1 MRSWVAELNAS
12 LDPTRLT
19 VGSAKYARLRC
30 RMCDVPYQVQIRH
43 FKAGHNCRSCGIVQ
57 QSTTA
62 RRPAPGRSIAELRPD
77 LTAEWDDE
85 RNDVSAMKVAARSNT
100 PARWWRCPVDNR
112 HRYDMAPSDRW
123 RGDGCPYCSGHRA
136 GFGNDLAARYP
147 HLAREWVSACDRP
160 DLTPSTVTPFSHVK
174 VSWRCQRDPRH
185 QWAESVAQR
194 TSRPSCPFCTN
205 IRIDATNNLVARRPD
220 LATEWHPRLNAP
232 LRPEQ
237 VGPGAT
243 QRVFWQCASC
253 DHTWEAA
260 VVERSGNP
268 TRPGTGCPPCSLIRR
283 GRTRRRPGKGESL
296 AELHPDLARQWH
308 PTRNSPDTPSDIR
321 PGSSYPKRWWVCAAG
336 HEWLAAVASR
346 VEGRGCR
353 TCAGQQATPERNLAV
368 DDPEIAA
375 TWHPELNGALLP
387 TDVTYKSGRQVY
399 WLCAESH
406 VWEQRVSNRVRSRRC
421 GECTGRLVSASN
433 NLAALHPGLAVE
445 WDTEA
450 NWPLQPHQMH
460 PGSLEIVAWCCWRGH
475 TWETSIA
482 NRARLGSG
490 CSRCQMSATS
500 ALEIRLYA
508 ELAHVLS
515 RCNFAPQHGPRL
527 DDPRVPARYR
537 SVDMLFTDDGGGVVV
552 EFDGSY
558 WHTLDRSRNDRR
570 KTDALLDA
578 DYGVLRVREAPLECR
593 GEEDVPVP
601 KNQQAHL
608 TAAAV
613 LERMRA
619 LDWLRT
625 ADLAA
630 IDDYLRAGRAVA
642 EDRAEFMIRER
653 GGYDLASSAAA
664 IRSRASQH
672 HSHS

>member
-1 MRSWVAELNAS
+1 M
-12 LDPTRLT
+12 
-19 VGSAKYARLRC
+19 
-30 RMCDVPYQVQIRH
+30 
-43 FKAGHNCRSCGIVQ
+43 
-57 QSTTA
+57 
-62 RRPAPGRSIAELRPD
+62 
-77 LTAEWDDE
+77 
-85 RNDVSAMKVAARSNT
+85 
-100 PARWWRCPVDNR
+100 
-112 HRYDMAPSDRW
+112 
-123 RGDGCPYCSGHRA
+123 
-136 GFGNDLAARYP
+136 
-147 HLAREWVSACDRP
+147 
-160 DLTPSTVTPFSHVK
+160 
-174 VSWRCQRDPRH
+174 
-185 QWAESVAQR
+185 
-194 TSRPSCPFCTN
+194 
-205 IRIDATNNLVARRPD
+205 
-220 LATEWHPRLNAP
+220 
-232 LRPEQ
+232 
-237 VGPGAT
+237 
-243 QRVFWQCASC
+243 
-253 DHTWEAA
+253 
-260 VVERSGNP
+260 
-268 TRPGTGCPPCSLIRR
+268 
-283 GRTRRRPGKGESL
+283 
-296 AELHPDLARQWH
+296 
-308 PTRNSPDTPSDIR
+308 
-321 PGSSYPKRWWVCAAG
+321 
-336 HEWLAAVASR
+336 
-346 VEGRGCR
+346 
-353 TCAGQQATPERNLAV
+353 
-368 DDPEIAA
+368 
-375 TWHPELNGALLP
+375 
-387 TDVTYKSGRQVY
+387 
-399 WLCAESH
+399 
-406 VWEQRVSNRVRSRRC
+406 
-421 GECTGRLVSASN
+421 SASN

-537 SVDMLFTDDGGGVVV
+537 SVDMLFTDDGGGIVV

-664 IRSRASQH
+664 IRSRASQN